1 MATFYQG
8 QTFSSV
14 EQITN
19 TKLHNL
25 VANASISGI
34 GGGDFSNNF
43 LTSLVSANGQV
54 PPQNLWRLGTPA
66 TNASLID
73 VSSFTS
79 LLVYY
84 STYGTLATFINARRG
99 QEFRIIS
106 GSASFPSIL
115 DTGVFLLNGNWIPA
129 KLGDNLS
136 LIWTGANFVE
146 LGRIAV

>member
-8 QTFSSV
+8 QTFATT
-14 EQITN
+14 EQVTN

-25 VANASISGI
+25 VANASISSI
-34 GGGDFSNNF
+34 NSADMASNF
-43 LTSLVSANGQV
+43 LSSLASSLGKM
-54 PPQNLWRLGTPA
+54 PPQNMFNLGTPA

-73 VSSFTS
+73 VSSVTS

-84 STYGTLATFINARRG
+84 STYGSLATFINARRG

-106 GSASFPSIL
+106 GAASFPVIV
-115 DTGVFLLNGNWIPA
+115 DTSTFLLAGNWVPA
-129 KLGDNLS
+129 KLGDNIG

-146 LGRIAV
+146 IGRVTV